1 MAPKPAIDRRL
12 QRLASAFTPEW
23 LADQRW
29 FRAKSRALATVEL
42 LDAAEIAGPSGWLVV
57 LEATAVAGGR
67 ARYLVPV
74 TLARQRFREPRDGE
88 SVWRSLA
95 ALMLAGG
102 ELSGLRGRWLFT
114 PTRAAPE
121 LLPGGAATL
130 ESLAERR
137 LGVQQSNTSVA
148 LGDELMLKVYR
159 LVEPGSNV
167 EVEMNAFLTD
177 VGFPHAPALAGSAT
191 YLLDGEP
198 HSAAMLQQ
206 LVSSTGDAWSWV
218 LDRLAAEP
226 DGPAE
231 AIRGIAQIG
240 RLTAGMHAALASQPR
255 AAGFPVRL
263 ATEVELAAW
272 RASAGRQLNAA
283 LGVLDTAAQPR
294 LAGLAPRITA
304 GFAAIEEAK
313 AVRLSRVHG
322 DYHLGQLLR
331 SPPGFTVIDFEGEPA
346 RPLAERRA
354 PASPLRDLAGM
365 LRSLDYVAHTAAAH
379 GSGSAARNQW
389 LSTARAALLAGYG
402 GVSPEALPLLAAF
415 ELEKACYEVVYEAN
429 NRPDW
434 TWLPLGALE
443 RLVSGAEQR

>member
-23 LADQRW
+23 LAAQRW
-29 FRAKSRALATVEL
+29 FRGKSRALATVEFV
-42 LDAAEIAGPSGWLVV
+42 DAAEIGGPPGWLVV
-57 LEATAVAGGR
+57 LEATDVAGGR

-74 TLARQRFREPRDGE
+74 TLAGGQFREPREGE
-88 SVWRSLA
+88 GVWRSLA

-102 ELSGLRGRWLFT
+102 ELSGARGQWLFT

-121 LLPGGAATL
+121 LLPGGAAALT
-130 ESLAERR
+130 SLAEHR

-148 LGDELMLKVYR
+148 LGEALMLKVYR
-159 LVEPGSNV
+159 LVESGPNPEV
-167 EVEMNAFLTD
+167 EVNAFLTD
-177 VGFPHAPALAGSAT
+177 VGFRQAPALAGSAT

-206 LVSSTGDAWSWV
+206 LVSSKDDAWTWV

-226 DGPAE
+226 DGPVE
-231 AIRGIAQIG
+231 AIRGISEIG
-240 RLTAGMHAALASQPR
+240 RLTAGMHAALASQPG

-263 ATEVELAAW
+263 ATEAELVAW
-272 RASAGRQLNAA
+272 GASAGRQLNAA
-283 LGVLDTAAQPR
+283 LSVLNAATLPR
-294 LAGLAPRITA
+294 LSGLAPRITA
-304 GFAAIEEAK
+304 AFAAIEDAGV
-313 AVRLSRVHG
+313 VRVSRVHG

-331 SPPGFTVIDFEGEPA
+331 SHDGFTVIDFEGEPA
-346 RPLAERRA
+346 RTLAERRA

-365 LRSLDYVAHTAAAH
+365 LRSLDYAAHTAAAQ
-379 GSGSAARNQW
+379 GSAPGERSQW
-389 LSTARAALLAGYG
+389 LSTARAALLEGYG
-402 GVSPEALPLLAAF
+402 GISPDAVPLLAAF

-434 TWLPLGALE
+434 TWLPLEALE
-443 RLVSGAEQR
+443 RLALDWPRA